1 MSPDLSLLK
10 EKTLENLLNI
20 DDADESGDFSNRN
33 KLKPENIK
41 KKIQRTSKLIIKSL
55 ISLKMRLRF
64 RTSENY

>member
-20 DDADESGDFSNRN
+20 DDADESGDFNNRD

-41 KKIQRTSKLIIKSL
+41 EKTKNFEINYQILNKFILI
-55 ISLKMRLRF
+55 
-64 RTSENY
+64 